1 MTRTML
7 SAAMAA
13 SVLALTASATPASA
27 ADERV
32 LGTTKD
38 GAKIVVSGKAWC
50 GERVSLRVDAP
61 SPTFFSGERL
71 TQAVGTARL
80 AVSFECPKAQ
90 AIQVT
95 GRSAG
100 QTVFEGAMSAAD
112 AWALTASRSPD
123 GGVQTAAAPTAPEP
137 KGTETKVVET
147 PPAKAPPPKTEEA
160 AAPSAGKPP
169 GPAPAEAPAK
179 DGAPAAAA
187 ASVVQESPAPASVDK
202 VRAAAMDWQTLFEQW
217 LAANP
222 DQRKDMK
229 FADSYTRHFECFAY
243 RQVRDND
250 FRRDEVLEQGR
261 AKAAALP
268 LAPKTN
274 MVLRIN
280 SEFGKYDFDRKEFA
294 FVPLNEGTY
303 FPVDKPQSIQ
313 AKQGW
318 DNCFPADTAG
328 LPQRFKVEITN
339 PEVMVGL
346 PMDKAKADALIA
358 ARTDS
363 HGWINRSV
371 VVSMTLAID
380 VFEKGEIR
388 DDDRL
393 LLNGEAVPVKA
404 RIVAASVE
412 DGGKPPKTLY
422 TLDPNRMTAKMAL
435 ADANRERAQADE
447 AAAKAE
453 RKKAV
458 DVDFMTLDH
467 TFTRLTSGKP
477 ITDES
482 PQRVVL
488 EVSMCKGKTEGVGD
502 KARTTTDRLEQL
514 GGMDTPWRIRSND
527 ATLKFANVQAFE
539 NIPLPEEA
547 KGELKTSSCLR
558 ANGEVVYAPVGVDN
572 DKFKG
577 GKSVIGH
584 ILYVDFPWTVKGQK
598 VKWRIAAPG
607 EGPKPWSRSE
617 DPRTARD
624 FDVIGVKG
632 GMTLDEVK
640 AIAEK
645 ELAQTLTWAP
655 GSKRLTSPS
664 DQCSFGKST
673 GSLGM
678 YGAERAPHKIGQRC
692 FEATFVEEDGK
703 TVLATLSL
711 RQVLPGNK
719 AQPVTEAIK
728 AKYGAP
734 IYKITDHSN
743 SDVTAYRGYG
753 RRWSDDRLDG
763 RNVQSPQFAL
773 EMDGSAFND
782 NDGPVYVLGSY
793 LTDQILRDR
802 KVQAEEKARKE
813 KEEKAKVDV
822 KL

>member
-7 SAAMAA
+7 SVAMAA
-13 SVLALTASATPASA
+13 SVLALTAATSASA

-38 GAKIVVSGKAWC
+38 GAKIVVSGKTWC

-61 SPTFFSGERL
+61 SLGFFSDDRL

-100 QTVFEGAMSAAD
+100 KTVFEGAMNAAD
-112 AWALTASRSPD
+112 GWALTASQSPNS
-123 GGVQTAAAPTAPEP
+123 GVQTAAAPKAPEP
-137 KGTETKVVET
+137 KVSETKVIET
-147 PPAKAPPPKTEEA
+147 PPAKAPAPKTEEA
-160 AAPSAGKPP
+160 AAAPSEGQTA
-169 GPAPAEAPAK
+169 AASS
-179 DGAPAAAA
+179 GAPAP
-187 ASVVQESPAPASVDK
+187 SDR
-202 VRAAAMDWQTLFEQW
+202 VRTAAMDWQALLDQW

-222 DQRKDMK
+222 DQRKDAK

-261 AKAAALP
+261 AKVAALP
-268 LAPKTN
+268 LVPKTN
-274 MVLRIN
+274 VVLRIE

-294 FVPLNEGTY
+294 FAPVREGTY
-303 FPVDKPQSIQ
+303 FPVDKPQNIQ

-318 DNCFPADTAG
+318 DTCFPSDTSG
-328 LPQRFKVEITN
+328 LPQRFKVEIDN
-339 PEVMVGL
+339 PEVMTGL
-346 PMDKAKADALIA
+346 PMEKAKADALIA

-363 HGWINRSV
+363 HGYVNRRV

-380 VFEKGEIR
+380 AFDKGNIR
-388 DDDRL
+388 DGDDL
-393 LLNGEAVPVKA
+393 LLNGEAVPVKV

-412 DGGKPPKTLY
+412 DGGKQPKTLY
-422 TLDPNRMTAKMAL
+422 TLDPSRMTAKMAV
-435 ADANRERAQADE
+435 ADANRERAEAEE

-458 DVDFMTLDH
+458 DVDFKTLDS
-467 TFTRLTSGKP
+467 TFTRLTSGKA
-477 ITDES
+477 INDES

-488 EVSMCKGKTEGVGD
+488 KVDMCKGAAEGAGD
-502 KARTTTDRLEQL
+502 KARMTADRLEQL
-514 GGMDTPWRIRSND
+514 GGMDTAWRIRGND
-527 ATLKFANVQAFE
+527 ASLKFVNVQAFT
-539 NIPLPEEA
+539 NITLPEEA
-547 KGELKTSSCLR
+547 KGELKSSGCLQNN
-558 ANGEVVYAPVGVDN
+558 AEVVYAPVGADN
-572 DKFKG
+572 DKYKG
-577 GKSVIGH
+577 GKTVIGH
-584 ILYVDFPWTVKGQK
+584 ILYVDFPWSVKGK
-598 VKWRIAAPG
+598 NEKWRIAALG
-607 EGPKPWSRSE
+607 EGPKPWVRPE

-624 FDVIGVKG
+624 LDIIGIKG

-645 ELAQTLTWAP
+645 ELSQTLTWTL

-673 GSLGM
+673 GSFSM

-692 FEATFVEEDGK
+692 FEATFVDDDGK

-734 IYKITDHSN
+734 IYTIAGQYDSEAT
-743 SDVTAYRGYG
+743 TYRGYG

-773 EMDGSAFND
+773 EVDGNSFNE

-793 LTDQILRDR
+793 LTDQIMHER
-802 KVQAEEKARKE
+802 KVQAEVKARKE